1 VGSQRSSDGELGDLE
16 AEMTSATM
24 KRARGENRDE
34 GYGLVVF
41 AAMLVRITGVFNV
54 IDGIAAIAR
63 SSVFTANAKYVFGD
77 LRT

>member
-41 AAMLVRITGVFNV
+41 AAMLLG
-54 IDGIAAIAR
+54 ID
-63 SSVFTANAKYVFGD
+63 SWPN
-77 LRT
+77 